1 MVVDA
6 EAAVRA
12 FINSR
17 TGDLVGVG
25 HPLRLGAYLN
35 RLRSPGSGAYAYL
48 TRVGGTPALTAE
60 QPVDQARVSAAIYAP
75 TKDIAAAA
83 ATAYATLL
91 HALSLG
97 GARTPM
103 GEAVCLTV
111 DNISGPLFIDD
122 SESNHE
128 QVRYLVDADF
138 VLVDPAYV

>member
-25 HPLRLGAYLN
+25 HPLQLGAFLN
-35 RLRSPGSGAYAYL
+35 RQHSPGRGAYAYL
-48 TRVGGTPALTAE
+48 TRVGGVPTLTVE
-60 QPVDQARVSAAIYAP
+60 QPVDQARISAAIYAP
-75 TKDIAAAA
+75 TKLIAARA
-83 ATAYATLL
+83 ATAYASLL
-91 HALSLG
+91 HTLSLG
-97 GARTPM
+97 GTRTPM

-111 DNISGPLFIDD
+111 DNISGPLLIDD

-128 QVRYLVDADF
+128 QFRYLVDADF
-138 VLVDPAYV
+138 LLADPALI